1 MNKISSKCP
10 KDIYEQDEEIQV
22 VYKTVKGV
30 LSPPRAQPYL
40 RGANFWMMSTGT
52 KITDRNGTVLFFLI
66 FSLMNWMLAQDSHSS
81 NLWMKKTGKT
91 ANTFHVIM
99 RILIN

>member
-1 MNKISSKCP
+1 LNKISSKCP

-30 LSPPRAQPYL
+30 LSPPRAQPYS
-40 RGANFWMMSTGT
+40 RGANYWMMSTWT
-52 KITDRNGTVLFFLI
+52 KITDRNGTVLFFLT
-66 FSLMNWMLAQDSHSS
+66 FSLMNWMLTQDSHSS
-81 NLWMKKTGKT
+81 NLCVKKMGKI
-91 ANTFHVIM
+91 ANILHVIM